1 MLTEN
6 QLRDVMWWQE
16 AASLAEKR
24 RSVTGR
30 RFYYSCVE
38 TGNQKLT
45 RGLFLLTGN
54 QHRAGINRRAW
65 QKAARLLPVDVFFII
80 RVVFM
85 QRE

>member
-54 QHRAGINRRAW
+54 QHRAVISRRAW
-65 QKAARLLPVDVFFII
+65 HKIDVFIT
-80 RVVFM
+80 RVVLM
-85 QRE
+85 HRE